1 MSSSRIVDP
10 RSRTV
15 DPRSRI
21 VDPRI
26 EADAFAGDSRSDAR
40 RAERVKEDA
49 LERLAT
55 DLIGLSAKK
64 LGQLELHEELVDAVT
79 DAKKIPT
86 GSALNRQVRRI
97 RILMR
102 DLDWMNL
109 RTKLDTLME
118 TGVVPGLGSAPADP
132 VSDSSLAWTLRLV
145 GEGNTGVEAFVTE
158 FPRADRTHLRQLVR
172 AVQKA
177 EGDRRLRAER
187 TLTAA
192 LRGFLR

>member
-1 MSSSRIVDP
+1 MTSSRI
-10 RSRTV
+10 V

-26 EADAFAGDSRSDAR
+26 EAEAFAGESRGDAR

-49 LERLAT
+49 LARLAS
-55 DLIGLSAKK
+55 DLIELSAKK
-64 LGQLELHEELVDAVT
+64 LAQLELHDELADAVT
-79 DAKKIPT
+79 DAKSIT
-86 GSALNRQVRRI
+86 SAPARNRQLRRV
-97 RILMR
+97 RILLR
-102 DLDWMNL
+102 DLDWVNV
-109 RTKLDTLME
+109 RTRLDTLLE
-118 TGVVPGLGSAPADP
+118 TGVVPGLGTAPADP

-145 GEGNTGVEAFVTE
+145 GEGSTGVEAFVAE

>member
-1 MSSSRIVDP
+1 MSSSRI
-10 RSRTV
+10 V

-26 EADAFAGDSRSDAR
+26 EADAFAGESRSDAR

-49 LERLAT
+49 LVRLAA
-55 DLIGLSAKK
+55 DLSEVSAKK
-64 LGQLELHEELVDAVT
+64 LAQLELHEELVDAVT
-79 DAKKIPT
+79 DLKSIPV
-86 GSALNRQVRRI
+86 GSARNRQMRRV
-97 RILMR
+97 RILLR
-102 DLDWMNL
+102 DLDWMKL
-109 RTKLDTLME
+109 RGQLDTLME
-118 TGVVPGLGSAPADP
+118 TGVVPGLGAAPADP

-145 GEGNTGVEAFVTE
+145 GEGHVGVEAFVTE

-172 AVQKA
+172 SVQKA